1 MTSIVL
7 MLVNLNLIENLSK
20 DKDRLE
26 AQQLTFEPLNTEP
39 KTAGAHR
46 APNIATTIP
55 ESECRY
61 NCAQRFLSQVY
72 PNRIYP
78 EGKTP
83 KINDHNNA

>member
-26 AQQLTFEPLNTEP
+26 AQQLIFEPLNAEP
-39 KTAGAHR
+39 RTPSAYR

-55 ESECRY
+55 ESEYRY
-61 NCAQRFLSQVY
+61 NCAQRF
-72 PNRIYP
+72 
-78 EGKTP
+78 
-83 KINDHNNA
+83 